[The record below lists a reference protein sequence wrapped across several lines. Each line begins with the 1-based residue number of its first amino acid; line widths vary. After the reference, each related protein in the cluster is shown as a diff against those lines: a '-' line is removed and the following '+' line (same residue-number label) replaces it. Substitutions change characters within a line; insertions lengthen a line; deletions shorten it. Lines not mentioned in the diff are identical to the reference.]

1 MASWTE
7 SCMALG
13 CRMSNGIMDR
23 VIDGVQQQR
32 GAPLG
37 PPGMQGVGPGRGGG
51 SAPEGGGGFW
61 LTVVSWTT
69 SRCQPGA
76 DGLAAGACL
85 ACVINSTRG

>member
-1 MASWTE
+1 
-7 SCMALG
+7 MALG

-51 SAPEGGGGFW
+51 SAPEGGGG
-61 LTVVSWTT
+61 LLADSGELDYQPVSAW
-69 SRCQPGA
+69 R
-76 DGLAAGACL
+76 
-85 ACVINSTRG
+85 